1 MTVEINLSDDEYK
14 TVSEYAAD
22 RQISIAEFFLNAAL
36 EQIEDAKWRASS
48 RKIIERNREV
58 YEALAK

>member
-1 MTVEINLSDDEYK
+1 MTVEINLSDDEYR

-22 RQISIAEFFLNAAL
+22 RKISIAEFFLNAAL
-36 EQIEDAKWRASS
+36 EQIEDAKWRDSS

>member
-22 RQISIAEFFLNAAL
+22 RKISIAEFFLNAAL

>member
-22 RQISIAEFFLNAAL
+22 RKIGIAEFFLNAAL

>member
-1 MTVEINLSDDEYK
+1 MTVEITMSDDEYK

-22 RQISIAEFFLNAAL
+22 RKISIAEFFLNAAF
-36 EQIEDAKWRASS
+36 ERIEDAKWRAVS
-48 RKIIERNREV
+48 RKLIERNKKV